1 MALLTFSAS
10 PGVSQEGDA
19 ESRPVPER
27 DRGCLFLC
35 GGGKLPD
42 DLLSR
47 FHELGGGDQGK
58 LVLIPT
64 ASPRADHGDYAPW
77 LPLWQGYSW
86 ADIQV
91 VHVQDRSEADH
102 DLKLEILRRATAVWL
117 GGGEQS
123 RLSERLVGTQM
134 EEEIKRLLD
143 RGGVLGGTSAGAA
156 ICSQIMIREGRR
168 EPLFGTGFSILSDVI
183 IDQHF
188 TARRRQERLTRAV
201 LTHPKLAGLGID
213 EGTGIL
219 FRDGVIEV
227 IGRGDVHWYRA
238 GDVEPE
244 AEFRADAKWTTGT
257 RVPWS
262 QVVPSR

>member
-1 MALLTFSAS
+1 
-10 PGVSQEGDA
+10 
-19 ESRPVPER
+19 
-27 DRGCLFLC
+27 
-35 GGGKLPD
+35 
-42 DLLSR
+42 
-47 FHELGGGDQGK
+47 
-58 LVLIPT
+58 
-64 ASPRADHGDYAPW
+64 
-77 LPLWQGYSW
+77 
-86 ADIQV
+86 
-91 VHVQDRSEADH
+91 
-102 DLKLEILRRATAVWL
+102 
-117 GGGEQS
+117 
-123 RLSERLVGTQM
+123 
-134 EEEIKRLLD
+134 
-143 RGGVLGGTSAGAA
+143 
-156 ICSQIMIREGRR
+156 MIREGRR